1 MKIAVLN
8 YQTGRADILENVP
21 DEGELRT
28 YFIEHPIQGAMHK
41 LGQNDDSIC
50 FIEAY
55 LEVTCGY
62 HMSEIDWM
70 VINDVNFTDMRN
82 IF

>member
-21 DEGELRT
+21 DEGELKT

-41 LGQNDDSIC
+41 LGQDDDSIC

-55 LEVTCGY
+55 HYCPLKVVDDY
-62 HMSEIDWM
+62 YK
-70 VINDVNFTDMRN
+70 V
-82 IF
+82 